1 MVNLILMVVAAVSL
15 VVWLIQEVKGRR
27 QMQQALKWC
36 AEKRTAGDAE
46 TLRQQV
52 VPGWLEWTY
61 RVVVFAWFAWIAS
74 VVLLKDGDFA
84 LALVVLT
91 IIAGIIA
98 GLDRFV
104 FEKARQAY
112 VSAGN
117 VAVYITYFVKQ
128 DQDALKSEFGG
139 MLPIAENARSFFP
152 VLLVVLVL
160 RSFVIEPFQI
170 PSASMVPS
178 LEVGDYILVNKFN
191 YGLRLPVVGTK
202 IFEVGEPKRGDVM
215 VFFPPNDSRYF
226 IKRVV
231 GLPGDQIRYVNKQL
245 YINDE
250 LIQRTLIAEV
260 PPLQPVTQVLSEQL
274 GNVDHFIHHDKRIY
288 RGDFVTSVAPGHYFM
303 MGDNRDNSSDSR
315 VWGQVPEENIVGQAF
330 AIWMHWQTFS
340 DLPSFNRVGRIP

>member
-15 VVWLIQEVKGRR
+15 VVWLVQEVKGRR
-27 QMQQALKWC
+27 QMQQALQWC
-36 AEKRTAGDAE
+36 AEKRTASDAQS
-46 TLRQQV
+46 LRQQV
-52 VPGWLEWTY
+52 LPNWLEWTY
-61 RVVVFAWFAWIAS
+61 RLVVFAWFVWIAS

-91 IIAGIIA
+91 IVAGIIA

-104 FEKARQAY
+104 FEKARQAF
-112 VSAGN
+112 VASGN
-117 VAVYITYFVKQ
+117 VAAYITYFVKQ

-178 LEVGDYILVNKFN
+178 LEVGDYILVNKYN
-191 YGLRLPVVGTK
+191 YGLRLPVIGTK
-202 IFEVGEPKRGDVM
+202 ILEVGEPKRGDVM
-215 VFFPPNDSRYF
+215 VFFPPNDPRYF

-231 GLPGDQIRYVNKQL
+231 GLPGDEIRYVNKQL
-245 YINDE
+245 YINGDV
-250 LIQRTLIAEV
+250 IQQTLMAEV
-260 PPLQPVTQVLSEQL
+260 PPLKPVTQVLSEQL
-274 GNVDHFIHHDKRIY
+274 GNVDHLVNHDKRIY
-288 RGDFVTSVAPGHYFM
+288 RGDFVTTVKPGHYFM

-330 AIWMHWQTFS
+330 AIWMHWHSFS
-340 DLPSFNRVGRIP
+340 DLPSFNRVGRIR

>member
-1 MVNLILMVVAAVSL
+1 MVNLILMVVAAISL
-15 VVWLIQEVKGRR
+15 VVWLIQEIKGRR
-27 QMQQALKWC
+27 QMQQALQWC
-36 AEKRTAGDAE
+36 AEKRTASDADS
-46 TLRQQV
+46 LRQQV
-52 VPGWLEWTY
+52 LPGWLEWTY
-61 RVVVFAWFAWIAS
+61 RLVVFAWFAWIAS

-91 IIAGIIA
+91 IVAGIIA

-112 VSAGN
+112 VNAGN

-128 DQDALKSEFGG
+128 DQDSLKSEFGG

-191 YGLRLPVVGTK
+191 YGLRLPVIGTK
-202 IFEVGEPKRGDVM
+202 ILEVGEPKRGDVM

-231 GLPGDQIRYVNKQL
+231 GLPGDEIRYVNKQL
-245 YINDE
+245 FINGN

-260 PPLQPVTQVLSEQL
+260 PPLQPVTQILSEQL
-274 GNVDHFIHHDKRIY
+274 GNVDHLIHHDKRIY
-288 RGDFVTSVAPGHYFM
+288 RGDFVTTVEAGHYFM

-315 VWGQVPEENIVGQAF
+315 VWGQVPEQNIVGQAF
-330 AIWMHWQTFS
+330 AIWMHWHSFKE
-340 DLPSFNRVGRIP
+340 LPNFNRVGRIR

>member
-1 MVNLILMVVAAVSL
+1 MVNLILISVAALSL
-15 VVWLIQEVKGRR
+15 VVWLVQEVKGRR
-27 QMQQALKWC
+27 QMQQALQWC
-36 AEKRTAGDAE
+36 SEKRTASDAA
-46 TLRQQV
+46 TLRQQAL
-52 VPGWLEWTY
+52 PGWIEWSY
-61 RVVVFAWFAWIAS
+61 RLVLLGWFVWIAS
-74 VVLLKDGDFA
+74 VVLIKDGDFA

-91 IIAGIIA
+91 IIAGIIG

-117 VAVYITYFVKQ
+117 VAVYITYFIKK
-128 DQDALKSEFGG
+128 DQDSLKNEFAGP
-139 MLPIAENARSFFP
+139 LPIAENARSFFP

-191 YGLRLPVVGTK
+191 YGLRLPVLGTK

-215 VFFPPNDSRYF
+215 VFFPPNDKRYF
-226 IKRVV
+226 IKRVI
-231 GLPGDQIRYVNKQL
+231 GLPGDEIRYINKQL

-250 LIQRTLIAEV
+250 LVQQTVLAEV
-260 PPLQPVTQVLSEQL
+260 PPLQPITQVIKEQL
-274 GNVDHFIHHDKRIY
+274 DNVDHLVHHDKRIY
-288 RGDFVTSVAPGHYFM
+288 RGDFVTTVKPGHYFM

-315 VWGQVPEENIVGQAF
+315 VWGQVPEKNIVGQAF
-330 AIWMHWQTFS
+330 AIWMHWQSFN
-340 DLPSFNRVGRIP
+340 DLPSFSRVGRIR

>member
-1 MVNLILMVVAAVSL
+1 MVNLILLVVAAVSL
-15 VVWLIQEVKGRR
+15 VVWLAQEVKGRR
-27 QMQQALKWC
+27 QIQQALQWC
-36 AEKRTAGDAE
+36 AEKRTASDAI

-61 RVVVFAWFAWIAS
+61 RLVVFAWFIWIAS
-74 VVLLKDGDFA
+74 VVLIKDGDFA

-91 IIAGIIA
+91 IIAGIIG

-128 DQDALKSEFGG
+128 DQETLKNEFGG

-202 IFEVGEPKRGDVM
+202 ILEVGEPERGDVM

-226 IKRVV
+226 IKRVI
-231 GLPGDQIRYVNKQL
+231 GLPGDEIRYINKQL
-245 YINDE
+245 YVNGEIV
-250 LIQRTLIAEV
+250 QQSLIAEV

-274 GNVDHFIHHDKRIY
+274 GAVNHLVHHDKRIY
-288 RGDFVTSVAPGHYFM
+288 RGDFVTKVDPGHYFM

-330 AIWMHWQTFS
+330 AIWMHWHSFS
-340 DLPSFNRVGRIP
+340 DLPSFNRVGRIR